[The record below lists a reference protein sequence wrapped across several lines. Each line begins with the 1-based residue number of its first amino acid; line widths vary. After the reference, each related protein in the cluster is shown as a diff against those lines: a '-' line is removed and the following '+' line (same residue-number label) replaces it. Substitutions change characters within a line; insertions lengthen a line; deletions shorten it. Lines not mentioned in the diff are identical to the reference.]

1 MEKELEQDLEQQD
14 NRLWNANYIKV
25 WTGNFLLYF
34 AFMLLTP
41 LLPMYLSDTYG
52 AGKHVIGLVLS
63 GYALAALLIRPFS
76 GFFVD
81 SFPRKMMLLIFYFLT
96 AAFFG
101 GYLIAGS
108 LTAFALFRMLH
119 GAPFGATGVSL
130 STVAID
136 VLPPSRRAEG
146 IGYYGLSNN
155 IATAISPGIAMFL
168 FGRYHDYRMLFWL
181 SLACSLLGIVVLSTL
196 RVRNRML
203 EIDKQPLSLDR
214 FLMVKGWA
222 PFLVVFTVAFAYSV
236 VSTYVAIYARE
247 KMGITTGTG
256 LFFTLFAI
264 GLIVSRLTG
273 SRSLR
278 KGQIVRNASLGIL
291 VSISGFIIFAAVQN
305 PIGYYLAPLVIGLG
319 NGHLWPAFQMMFI
332 NMAPHS
338 QRGTANSTILTG
350 WDLGMGVGMLIGGVL
365 AEHYGYSA
373 AFWGGVSL
381 YALGVIF
388 YFTYVR
394 GYYKRNKLHD

>member
-1 MEKELEQDLEQQD
+1 MEEQTKEK
-14 NRLWNANYIKV
+14 LWNANYIKV
-25 WTGNFLLYF
+25 WTGNFLMYF

-41 LLPMYLSDTYG
+41 LLPLYLSDTYG
-52 AGKHVIGLVLS
+52 ADKQVIGLVLS
-63 GYALAALLIRPFS
+63 GYALAALCIRPFS

-101 GYLIAGS
+101 GYLVAGS
-108 LTAFALFRMLH
+108 LTTFAVFRMLH

-136 VLPPSRRAEG
+136 VLPSSRRAEG

-155 IATAISPGIAMFL
+155 IATAISPGVAMFL
-168 FGRYHDYRMLFWL
+168 FAKYESYEMLFWL
-181 SLACSLLGIVVLSTL
+181 ALICSVLGIIVVSTIHVRE
-196 RVRNRML
+196 RVL
-203 EIDKQPLSLDR
+203 EIDKQPISLDR
-214 FLMVKGWA
+214 FLMLKGWA
-222 PFLVVFTVAFAYSV
+222 PFLVIFTVAFAYSV
-236 VSTYVAIYARE
+236 VSTYVAIYGRDE
-247 KMGITTGTG
+247 LGITGGTG

-278 KGQIVRNASLGIL
+278 KRLILRNASLGIV
-291 VSISGFIIFAAVQN
+291 VSISGFVIFAAVHN

-319 NGHLWPAFQMMFI
+319 NGHLWPAFQMIFI

-338 QRGTANSTILTG
+338 QRGTANSTLLTS
-350 WDLGMGVGMLIGGVL
+350 WDLGMGAGMLLGGTL
-365 AEHYGYSA
+365 AEHFGYHW
-373 AFWGGVSL
+373 AFWGGVML
-381 YALGVIF
+381 YALGVLF
-388 YFTYVR
+388 YFVFVR
-394 GYYKRNKLHD
+394 QYYTRNKLHD

>member
-1 MEKELEQDLEQQD
+1 MEQEK
-14 NRLWNANYIKV
+14 LWNNNYIKV
-25 WTGNFLLYF
+25 WCSNFLMYF

-41 LLPMYLSDTYG
+41 LLPLYLSDTYG
-52 AGKHVIGLVLS
+52 ADKQIIGLVLS
-63 GYALAALLIRPFS
+63 GYAIAALCIRPFS

-81 SFPRKMMLLIFYFLT
+81 SFPRKVVLMFFYFLT

-108 LTAFALFRMLH
+108 LTVFAIFRTLH

-136 VLPPSRRAEG
+136 VLPSSRRAEG

-155 IATAISPGIAMFL
+155 IATAISPGVAMFL
-168 FGRYHDYRMLFWL
+168 FAHYHSYNMLFAL
-181 SLACSLLGIVVLSTL
+181 SLVCSLIGLIVNSTL
-196 RVRNRML
+196 KLKKRELVK
-203 EIDKQPLSLDR
+203 EKSTLSLDR
-214 FLMVKGWA
+214 FFLLKGWA
-222 PFLVVFTVAFAYSV
+222 HFLVILSVAVAYGIL
-236 VSTYVAIYARE
+236 STYVAIYGKE
-247 KMGITTGTG
+247 ELGITSGTG
-256 LFFTLFAI
+256 LFFTLFAV
-264 GLIVSRLTG
+264 GLIISRLTG

-278 KGQIVRNASLGIL
+278 QGMILRNASMGII
-291 VSISGFIIFAAVQN
+291 VSVSGFVLFAAVQN
-305 PIGYYLAPLVIGLG
+305 PVGYYIAPFIIGLG

-338 QRGTANSTILTG
+338 QRGTANSTLLTA
-350 WDLGMGVGMLIGGVL
+350 WDLGMGIGMFAGGSIAEHISYHTAFWSGTLFYLVGVL
-365 AEHYGYSA
+365 
-373 AFWGGVSL
+373 
-381 YALGVIF
+381 F